1 MIEPNFNI
9 LKEREMIKAP
19 LLLCFLLI
27 SLMTSAEWKMKN
39 PMVIHKFYI
48 DSHNGNDSQ
57 SGTTIKEAWKTLDK
71 VNAQVFKPG
80 DRILF
85 KRGSKWQGQL
95 MPKGS
100 GTKENPIVFSTYGK
114 GALPV
119 IAANG
124 MVTDAVLLKN
134 ISNVAVEFLDISN
147 HNPAVKEQKTGPTGL
162 RILAEDT
169 GTISNIRI
177 SNLYIH
183 DINGDNKKG
192 SKEGNGIFWD
202 CQGPKLSNIE
212 NLLIENCKLERVDRN
227 GIRGNGT
234 FSFRDNWFP
243 NKNLIIRGCTLE
255 DIGGDGIVI
264 KAFDGSLVE
273 YNKLFHIRTR
283 ARDNAVGIWPHS
295 SDKTII
301 QFNEVAYTQNRDRSN
316 DGQSFDIDGNCNNTI
331 IQNNYSHDN
340 EGGFMLIISDA
351 INSKSMMTKN
361 NIVRNNL
368 SINDGNNRKRIFNFA
383 LATDSTLI
391 SDNVFYNN
399 TMDSVKIEFVDIE
412 YGGPKNVVF
421 AHNVIRFI
429 NTSTAVFS
437 KNQKQYA
444 QLFWKENAFE
454 GNITGKEKLS
464 NVTEGHVSIKDKDFK
479 KYPWSLL
486 KKLKLI
492 DNKKS

>member
-1 MIEPNFNI
+1 MRI
-9 LKEREMIKAP
+9 P
-19 LLLCFLLI
+19 LLLYFLLI
-27 SLMTSAEWKMKN
+27 SLTSSAAWSITD
-39 PMVIHKFYI
+39 PMVTHKFYI
-48 DSHNGNDSQ
+48 DSQNGNDNET
-57 SGTTIKEAWKTLDK
+57 GTTKKRAWKTLAK
-71 VNAQVFKPG
+71 VNEQTFEPG
-80 DRILF
+80 DQILF
-85 KRGSKWQGQL
+85 KRGSKWDGQL
-95 MPKGS
+95 VPKGS
-100 GTKENPIVFSTYGK
+100 GTKENPIIFSAYGK

-124 MVTDAVLLKN
+124 MFTDAVLLKN

-147 HNPAVKEQKTGPTGL
+147 RNPAVKEQKTGPTGL
-162 RILAEDT
+162 RILAENI

-177 SNLYIH
+177 SDLYVH

-192 SKEGNGIFWD
+192 SKEGHGIFWD
-202 CQGPKLSNIE
+202 CQGPKPSNIE
-212 NLLIENCKLERVDRN
+212 NLLIANCKLERVDRN

-243 NKNLIIRGCTLE
+243 NKNLVIRNCTLE

-273 YNKLFHIRTR
+273 RNKLFHIRTR
-283 ARDNAVGIWPHS
+283 AKDNAVGIWPHS
-295 SDKTII
+295 SDNTII

-340 EGGFMLIISDA
+340 DGGFMLIISDA
-351 INSKSMMTKN
+351 INAKSWMTKN

-399 TMDSVKIEFVDIE
+399 TPDSVKIEFVDIE

-421 AHNVIRFI
+421 AHNIVRFV
-429 NTSTAVFS
+429 NSSTLVFS

-444 QLFWKENAFE
+444 HLFWKENALE
-454 GNITGKEKLS
+454 GNITGKEKLL
-464 NVTEGHVSIKDKDFK
+464 NVTEGNVSVKDKDFK
-479 KYPWSLL
+479 QYPWSLL
-486 KKLKLI
+486 KKLKL
-492 DNKKS
+492 DK